1 MQCTKTVRV
10 SWRLL
15 IGLVAMLLATQ
26 PGCGSAQ
33 EFRAVAGPSVHS
45 GVKDIVN
52 GLVDGMFAVIEP
64 DDTAGTGEST
74 STP

>member
-1 MQCTKTVRV
+1 MQCKKTVRV
-10 SWRLL
+10 SWKLL
-15 IGLVAMLLATQ
+15 IGLVAMLLAAQ

-45 GVKDIVN
+45 GVTDIVN

-64 DDTAGTGEST
+64 DDTTATE
-74 STP
+74 